1 MVYKLVLGDW
11 SKDGH
16 KQSEDFLF
24 DCNYDVHKI
33 KQAYKD
39 SCKKLG
45 VAFHDEDYENCTKPL
60 SDDYS
65 NVWTD
70 YETPYIDE
78 TDFEI
83 LNKAGC
89 FKGIEYEKDRDRYY
103 VNNLKD
109 CAKLIMNFIA
119 LSMPED
125 FTYKLT
131 ESEIEPINGDWNG
144 ELNVQFGYGL
154 FFD

>member
-1 MVYKLVLGDW
+1 MIYKLELGDW
-11 SKDGH
+11 SEDGH
-16 KQSEDFLF
+16 KISESFLF
-24 DCNYDVHKI
+24 DCNYDIHKI
-33 KQAYKD
+33 RQAYKD

-45 VAFHDEDYENCTKPL
+45 VAFNYNEDYTGLGLGYRSERL
-60 SDDYS
+60 I
-65 NVWTD
+65 WTE
-70 YETPYIDE
+70 YQESEMSETA
-78 TDFEI
+78 FEI
-83 LNKAGC
+83 LNNSGC
-89 FKGIEYEKDRDRYY
+89 FKEVDFYKEDGVYYIEER
-103 VNNLKD
+103 KD

>member
-33 KQAYKD
+33 RQA
-39 SCKKLG
+39 
-45 VAFHDEDYENCTKPL
+45 
-60 SDDYS
+60 
-65 NVWTD
+65 
-70 YETPYIDE
+70 
-78 TDFEI
+78 
-83 LNKAGC
+83 
-89 FKGIEYEKDRDRYY
+89 
-103 VNNLKD
+103 
-109 CAKLIMNFIA
+109 
-119 LSMPED
+119 
-125 FTYKLT
+125 YKLT

>member
-1 MVYKLVLGDW
+1 M
-11 SKDGH
+11 
-16 KQSEDFLF
+16 
-24 DCNYDVHKI
+24 
-33 KQAYKD
+33 
-39 SCKKLG
+39 
-45 VAFHDEDYENCTKPL
+45 

-154 FFD
+154 FFDYVTNDGDKMPFLQFENGKR

>member
-33 KQAYKD
+33 RQAYKD

-89 FKGIEYEKDRDRYY
+89 FKGIDFERSYQLCVPNGMIKAVKEDWIPRISENYWPSERD
-103 VNNLKD
+103 
-109 CAKLIMNFIA
+109 
-119 LSMPED
+119 
-125 FTYKLT
+125 
-131 ESEIEPINGDWNG
+131 
-144 ELNVQFGYGL
+144 
-154 FFD
+154 

>member
-1 MVYKLVLGDW
+1 MIYKLELGDW
-11 SKDGH
+11 SEDGH
-16 KQSEDFLF
+16 KISESFLF
-24 DCNYDVHKI
+24 DCNYDIHKI
-33 KQAYKD
+33 RQAYKD

-45 VAFHDEDYENCTKPL
+45 VGFNCNEDYTGLGLGRRSERL
-60 SDDYS
+60 I
-65 NVWTD
+65 WTE
-70 YETPYIDE
+70 YQESEISETA
-78 TDFEI
+78 FEI
-83 LNKAGC
+83 LNNSGC
-89 FKGIEYEKDRDRYY
+89 FKEVDFYKEDGVYYIEER
-103 VNNLKD
+103 KD

>member
-1 MVYKLVLGDW
+1 MYILMLT
-11 SKDGH
+11 
-16 KQSEDFLF
+16 F
-24 DCNYDVHKI
+24 I
-33 KQAYKD
+33 
-39 SCKKLG
+39 
-45 VAFHDEDYENCTKPL
+45 YENCTKPL